1 MAFIEHALGKT
12 HYTVR
17 GARSEKPPIVW
28 LHGGPGGTH
37 NPKSRL
43 FDLAEGRQ
51 VYAYTQMGSG
61 KSGDLPKR
69 RRTVA
74 TFVKELHTLIATWGL
89 DRFHL
94 MGGSWGATLALEYGL
109 RHPESGLQSLVL
121 QPPMLSAIDWQR
133 DAKQL
138 IRAMSKEDQKVI
150 RYCHDIGA
158 TDASVYQAVMRRYY
172 RKHVLR
178 NDKKLDAMFS
188 RDNPRGAA
196 IYEHMWGPSEFVAT
210 GTLKD
215 HDRTPHLKNVK
226 FPTLIVCGEHDE
238 ATPATGQRYAKR
250 LHNGQF
256 EMIRGASHVIWE
268 EQPARLRKAI
278 NRFLAGIE

>member
-17 GARSEKPPIVW
+17 GPRSEKPPIIW

-43 FDLAEGRQ
+43 FDLAVGRQ

-74 TFVKELHTLIATWGL
+74 TFVKELHTLISSWGL

-109 RHPESGLQSLVL
+109 RHPGSGLQSLVL
-121 QPPMLSAIDWQR
+121 QSPMLSAIDWQR
-133 DAKQL
+133 DAQRL
-138 IRAMSKEDQKVI
+138 IKAMSKEDQKVI

-210 GTLKD
+210 GTLKN
-215 HDRTPHLKNVK
+215 HDRTPHLTTVK
-226 FPTLIVCGEHDE
+226 IPTLIVCGEHDE
-238 ATPATGQRYAKR
+238 ATPATGRRYAKQ
-250 LHNGQF
+250 LPQGQF
-256 EMIRGASHVIWE
+256 EIIKGASHVIWE
-268 EQPARLRKAI
+268 EQPARLGQTI
-278 NRFLAGIE
+278 TRFLTGIE

>member
-109 RHPESGLQSLVL
+109 RHPRSGIQSLVL
-121 QPPMLSAIDWQR
+121 QSPMLSAIDWQS
-133 DAKQL
+133 DAQRLIKQ
-138 IRAMSKEDQKVI
+138 MSHEDQKVI
-150 RYCHDIGA
+150 RYCHEIGA

-215 HDRTPHLKNVK
+215 HNRTTDLTSVK
-226 FPTLIVCGEHDE
+226 TPTLIVCGEHDE
-238 ATPATGQRYAKR
+238 ATPTTGQRYAKQ
-250 LHNGQF
+250 LPNGQF

-268 EQPARLRKAI
+268 EQPARLRQTIK
-278 NRFLAGIE
+278 RFLTDIE

>member
-1 MAFIEHALGKT
+1 
-12 HYTVR
+12 
-17 GARSEKPPIVW
+17 
-28 LHGGPGGTH
+28 
-37 NPKSRL
+37 
-43 FDLAEGRQ
+43 
-51 VYAYTQMGSG
+51 MGSG

-121 QPPMLSAIDWQR
+121 QSPMLSAIDWQR

-158 TDASVYQAVMRRYY
+158 TDASVYQTVMHRYY

-226 FPTLIVCGEHDE
+226 IPTLIVCGEHDE

-250 LHNGQF
+250 LPNGQF

>member
-109 RHPESGLQSLVL
+109 RHPKSGLQSLVL
-121 QPPMLSAIDWQR
+121 QSPMLSAIDWQR

-158 TDASVYQAVMRRYY
+158 TDALVYQAVMRRYY

-226 FPTLIVCGEHDE
+226 IPTLIVCGEHDE
-238 ATPATGQRYAKR
+238 ATPATAQRYAKR
-250 LHNGQF
+250 LPNGQF

>member
-109 RHPESGLQSLVL
+109 RHPESSLQSLVL
-121 QPPMLSAIDWQR
+121 QSPMLSAIDWQR

-178 NDKKLDAMFS
+178 NDEKLDAMFS

-226 FPTLIVCGEHDE
+226 IPTLIVCGEHDE

-250 LHNGQF
+250 LPNGQF

>member
-109 RHPESGLQSLVL
+109 RHPKSGLQSLVL
-121 QPPMLSAIDWQR
+121 QSPMLSAIDWQR

-138 IRAMSKEDQKVI
+138 IRAMSKDDQKVI
-150 RYCHDIGA
+150 RYCHDIDA
-158 TDASVYQAVMRRYY
+158 TDSSVYQAAMRRYY

-178 NDKKLDAMFS
+178 NDEKLDAMFS
-188 RDNPRGAA
+188 RDNPRGAL
-196 IYEHMWGPSEFVAT
+196 IYKHMWGPSEFVAT
-210 GTLKD
+210 GTLKNY
-215 HDRTPHLKNVK
+215 DRTPHLKNVK
-226 FPTLIVCGEHDE
+226 IPTLIVCGEHDE

-278 NRFLAGIE
+278 NRFLGGIE

>member
-1 MAFIEHALGKT
+1 M
-12 HYTVR
+12 
-17 GARSEKPPIVW
+17 PPIVW

-43 FDLAEGRQ
+43 FDLAKGRQ

-109 RHPESGLQSLVL
+109 RHPKSGLQSLVL
-121 QPPMLSAIDWQR
+121 QSPMLSAIDWQR

-138 IRAMSKEDQKVI
+138 IRAMSKDDQKVI

-226 FPTLIVCGEHDE
+226 IPTLIVCGEHDE

>member
-109 RHPESGLQSLVL
+109 RHPESGLHSLVL
-121 QPPMLSAIDWQR
+121 QSPMLSAIDWQR

-172 RKHVLR
+172 RNHVLR

-188 RDNPRGAA
+188 RENPRGAA
-196 IYEHMWGPSEFVAT
+196 IYEHMWGPSEFVAA

-226 FPTLIVCGEHDE
+226 IPTLIVCGEHDE

-250 LHNGQF
+250 LPSGQF

-278 NRFLAGIE
+278 NRFLNGIE

>member
-1 MAFIEHALGKT
+1 
-12 HYTVR
+12 
-17 GARSEKPPIVW
+17 
-28 LHGGPGGTH
+28 
-37 NPKSRL
+37 
-43 FDLAEGRQ
+43 
-51 VYAYTQMGSG
+51 
-61 KSGDLPKR
+61 
-69 RRTVA
+69 
-74 TFVKELHTLIATWGL
+74 
-89 DRFHL
+89 

-121 QPPMLSAIDWQR
+121 QSPMLSAIDWQR

-226 FPTLIVCGEHDE
+226 IPTLIVCGEHDE